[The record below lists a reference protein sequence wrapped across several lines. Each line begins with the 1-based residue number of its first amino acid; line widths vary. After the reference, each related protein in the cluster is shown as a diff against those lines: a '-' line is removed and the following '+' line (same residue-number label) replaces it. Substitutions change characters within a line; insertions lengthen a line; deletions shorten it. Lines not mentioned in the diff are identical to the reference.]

1 MSNLKPH
8 RRVVIGRNIT
18 LTAGACLALTRGMT
32 YATLDPAN
40 MNLGQQLVTLDGKIL
55 GVWAGVWLAAAVLC
69 IADMVNRHTR
79 YGLSLLVGA
88 AFAWGIGYLIAWA
101 LTGFTNP
108 SLITSAMI
116 WIMPAAL
123 IFGFLLKVTALQDML
138 RQKTSPG
145 GQRE

>member
-8 RRVVIGRNIT
+8 HRVVIGRNIT
-18 LTAGACLALTRGMT
+18 LSAGALLALTRGLM
-32 YATLDPAN
+32 YATIDPAD

-55 GVWAGVWLAAAVLC
+55 GLWAGVWLAAAVLC

-101 LTGFTNP
+101 MTGYTHHELLANG
-108 SLITSAMI
+108 MI
-116 WIMPAAL
+116 WMMPAAL
-123 IFGFLLKVTALQDML
+123 IFGFLIKVTALQDML
-138 RQKTSPG
+138 RQRKTSG
-145 GQRE
+145 GARE